1 MAFVLIVHQV
11 DDFVAW
17 KAIFDGASGMR
28 KAAGEISFQVLTSE
42 TDANRVVH
50 FSRWRSL
57 DDARRFLESAE
68 LVEIRR
74 DAGVHAPEFIYLDER
89 DRGDLQAGPA
99 PEAPSPRRP
108 AVRTD
113 PRLPRGPL

>member
-17 KAIFDGASGMR
+17 KAIFDTASDIR

-42 TDANRVVH
+42 TETNRVVH

-57 DDARRFLESAE
+57 AAARHFFESAE

-74 DAGVHAPEFIYLDER
+74 AAGVHAPEFTYLNER
-89 DRGDLQAGPA
+89 DHGDL
-99 PEAPSPRRP
+99 
-108 AVRTD
+108 
-113 PRLPRGPL
+113 

>member
-11 DDFVAW
+11 DDYVAW
-17 KAIFDGASGMR
+17 KAVFDGAAHIR

-42 TDANRVVH
+42 TDANRVIH

-57 DDARRFLESAE
+57 EDARLFFESAA

-74 DAGVHAPEFIYLDER
+74 EAGVHAPEFTYLNER
-89 DRGDLQAGPA
+89 DHGILQVNKRN
-99 PEAPSPRRP
+99 SRIRS
-108 AVRTD
+108 
-113 PRLPRGPL
+113 

>member
-1 MAFVLIVHQV
+1 MAFVLITHQV
-11 DDFVAW
+11 DDFSAW
-17 KAIFDGASGMR
+17 KAIFDGACDMR

-57 DDARRFLESAE
+57 EAARRFFESAE

-74 DAGVHAPEFIYLDER
+74 EAGVHAPEFNYLNER
-89 DRGDLQAGPA
+89 DHGDL
-99 PEAPSPRRP
+99 
-108 AVRTD
+108 
-113 PRLPRGPL
+113 